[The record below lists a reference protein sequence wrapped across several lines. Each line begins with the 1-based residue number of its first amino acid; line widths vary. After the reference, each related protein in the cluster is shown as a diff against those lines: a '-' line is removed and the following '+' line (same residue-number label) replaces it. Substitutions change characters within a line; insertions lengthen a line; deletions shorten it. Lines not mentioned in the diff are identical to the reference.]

1 MHSSVEL
8 KIKRYERESIDV
20 LINRKDKRD
29 DEWVLSY
36 IHTREG
42 ERGGSQESALFN

>member
-1 MHSSVEL
+1 MHSSVCR
-8 KIKRYERESIDV
+8 KRESIDV

-36 IHTREG
+36 IHTREK
-42 ERGGSQESALFN
+42 GGSQESALFN